1 MPNGKEVLIEVTD
14 SENEANKK
22 NSMLTIETD
31 KISVSLSD
39 EDLAHPLTPTTKAAK
54 IAAK

>member
-22 NSMLTIETD
+22 NSILTIETD